1 MSLSFVILLIMILFT
16 LLVTAV
22 PVVMGIFVYRD
33 AKARGMDALLWTL
46 IAVFAPGFIGLIIY
60 LIMRREHLKLSCPNC
75 GNEVRQ
81 TFVSCPNCG
90 QKLAASCGNCGAAL
104 SPEWKLCPQC
114 GAEITGTAEFAP
126 PVVTRPA
133 GKGFLI
139 AIIAVLAVPLAL
151 ITMAV
156 SLLAYSGR
164 TMYGESDTETFLDFV
179 NEMGVEPV
187 CVTSSD
193 ACDLP
198 DDRLE
203 WIKEKQAGEKGIYAT
218 TFSSPAWGELERKE
232 FTGAYNI
239 VYDYTIIVV
248 NTGNAK
254 ALTVC
259 DFEYDTVD
267 SYISSMVNITL
278 SDAAADDREATR
290 YGNVFVVKTISGYS
304 LDYKY
309 KDGREPEKQE
319 KTRDESDSFIT
330 VAIENAGRYKVP
342 CVHDQEQFIPFS

>member
-1 MSLSFVILLIMILFT
+1 MSVSFVILLIMILFT

-75 GNEVRQ
+75 GNEVKQ

-126 PVVTRPA
+126 PVVTKPDN
-133 GKGFLI
+133 KGFLI
-139 AIIAVLAVPLAL
+139 AIIAIMAVPLAL
-151 ITMAV
+151 IIIAV
-156 SLLAYSGR
+156 SLFAYSGM
-164 TMYGESDTETFLDFV
+164 TMYAENDSEAFLDFV
-179 NEMGVEPV
+179 TEMGMEPV

-198 DDRLE
+198 DSQLE
-203 WIKEKQAGEKGIYAT
+203 WIKDKQAGEKGIYAT
-218 TFSSPAWGELERKE
+218 TFSSPAWGEMERDE
-232 FTGAYNI
+232 FTGTYSI
-239 VYDYTIIVV
+239 VYDYTMIVV

-254 ALTVC
+254 ALTVSEF
-259 DFEYDTVD
+259 DYDTVD
-267 SYISSMVNITL
+267 SYISSEVNITL
-278 SDAAADDREATR
+278 VDAAADDEEAAQ
-290 YGNVFVVKTISGYS
+290 YGNVFVVKTISGYT

-309 KDGREPEKQE
+309 KDGRAPEKQE

-330 VAIENAGRYKVP
+330 VTIENAGRYKVP
-342 CVHDQEQFIPFS
+342 VVYGQEKYIPFQ